1 MAVSKKVGFELEQL
15 IARQIYNA
23 AMKLPD
29 AQSRIRALGHVSD
42 AIVQA
47 ASVASQEA
55 YVKSL
60 HARGIGPLDLSGQA
74 GQRLVPRELD
84 ELDVTGN
91 SGSAKQLELVGG

>member
-23 AMKLPD
+23 AMRLPD
-29 AQSRIRALGHVSD
+29 AQSRMRALGHVSD
-42 AIVQA
+42 AISQA

-60 HARGIGPLDLSGQA
+60 HARGVGQL
-74 GQRLVPRELD
+74 GQQVTRELD

-91 SGSAKQLELVGG
+91 SGSVKQLELVGG